1 MKLSKHSEHRLR
13 KSMKSMNHW
22 RVDRDFANPMINY
35 LVHGFEPGSFFMGW
49 YANDATAILHSH
61 PANTVEALKD
71 LTKWMLNCMPPEAR
85 GSYEK
90 VRMWMKLSDSE
101 RRKILVDSK
110 LIYSEEEETWMILKD
125 EPLESS
131 HYY

>member
-1 MKLSKHSEHRLR
+1 MKLSKYSEVRLR
-13 KSMKSMNHW
+13 ESMNHW
-22 RVDRDFANPMINY
+22 RVPDDFVVPLYNY
-35 LVHGFEPGSFFMGW
+35 LVHGFEPGSLFKGW

-90 VRMWMKLSDSE
+90 VDAWTKMSDAG
-101 RRKILVDSK
+101 RRKILEEWNLVF
-110 LIYSEEEETWMILKD
+110 SEEKETWMILKD
-125 EPLESS
+125 EPVETIVA
-131 HYY
+131 YY

>member
-13 KSMKSMNHW
+13 KSMAHW
-22 RVDRDFANPMINY
+22 RVDREFAEPMFNY

-49 YANDATAILHSH
+49 YANDAMSIIRSH

-71 LTKWMLNCMPPEAR
+71 LAKWMLNCMPPEAK

-90 VRMWMKLSDSE
+90 VRAWTKMSDAD
-101 RRKILVDSK
+101 RRKILEEWDLVF
-110 LIYSEEEETWMILKD
+110 SEEQETWMVLKN
-125 EPLESS
+125 EPMDTLS
-131 HYY
+131 YY